1 MAQYKVTSDRVD
13 NFKEGSLVS
22 EEDFPGANINALIE
36 AGHLS
41 EIGSKTS
48 KSKDQPKVEE

>member
-1 MAQYKVTSDRVD
+1 MAQYKVTSDKVA
-13 NFKEGSLVS
+13 NFAEGSLVS
-22 EEDFPGANINALIE
+22 EADFPGANINALIE